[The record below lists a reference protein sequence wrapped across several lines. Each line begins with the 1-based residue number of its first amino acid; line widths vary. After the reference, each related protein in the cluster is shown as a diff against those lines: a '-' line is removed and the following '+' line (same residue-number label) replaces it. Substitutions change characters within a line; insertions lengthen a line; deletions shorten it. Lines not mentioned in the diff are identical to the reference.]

1 VTNQAIQMLTGPY
14 PIAAFSN
21 GVSCQGGSF
30 NLSPFVTKSKSYALP
45 FSPTLTA
52 PVYDTSDANED
63 GIPDNPG
70 RVLYTDERP
79 SNQKDS
85 HSLSMGISATF
96 SVPLDGGIQERCKAA
111 ADAQTALHRQK
122 LANLKLDFELS
133 RLKVCGEQLAKG
145 VRFATNSKYA
155 VICSQGFKARRR
167 AIKARFR
174 SRCASLLSHTDSR
187 RTVFPRKVEIFLI
200 TFFTVGLIA
209 FRIRSANGLA
219 SSADVAAT
227 AAIVAVVMTT
237 GISGSP
243 STTCSMMGL
252 AGLASSAVL

>member
-1 VTNQAIQMLTGPY
+1 MLTGPY

-63 GIPDNPG
+63 GVPDNPG
-70 RVLYTDERP
+70 RVLYLDERP

-155 VICSQGFKARRR
+155 VICSDVVLGPRPGQKPIPHVHR
-167 AIKARFR
+167 IKVSKPDAEP
-174 SRCASLLSHTDSR
+174 SKPDSG
-187 RTVFPRKVEIFLI
+187 P
-200 TFFTVGLIA
+200 A
-209 FRIRSANGLA
+209 APA
-219 SSADVAAT
+219 SSPTRIPVEPFSRAK
-227 AAIVAVVMTT
+227 
-237 GISGSP
+237 
-243 STTCSMMGL
+243 
-252 AGLASSAVL
+252 